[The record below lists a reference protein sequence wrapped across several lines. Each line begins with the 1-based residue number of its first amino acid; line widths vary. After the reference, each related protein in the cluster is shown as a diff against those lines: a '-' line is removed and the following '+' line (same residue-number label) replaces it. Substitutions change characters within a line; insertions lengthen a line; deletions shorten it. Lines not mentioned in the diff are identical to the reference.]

1 MQYFSSD
8 KTIVVY
14 IDYELYGVNAVDFA
28 FAAMYEH
35 AWKVKP
41 NMHHLTP
48 VEEQLKASL
57 IGRFVR
63 QYNDGTTGLV
73 AGSPFGVFA
82 NGTLYLFSW
91 VEPFEGIYFD
101 ADTILTY
108 E

>member
-1 MQYFSSD
+1 MDQ
-8 KTIVVY
+8 
-14 IDYELYGVNAVDFA
+14 ELYGVNSVHLA
-28 FAAMYEH
+28 FAAIYEH
-35 AWKVKP
+35 ACKVKP

-48 VEEQLKASL
+48 VEKQLKASL